1 MFKIKKYF
9 KTCFNH
15 NIILLIFILFSCTKE
30 GNSPNNYFFTL
41 YPSHNNKT
49 SYIIHSITPYSKHLT
64 FDLSQED
71 YSKMIK
77 SDSISDY
84 ANDISSIITYR
95 KDYLIK
101 TCFGLNKIVEIIPI
115 NESEKAEDEINIK
128 YIYSDPSLQISQNLK
143 YCYSTIVSNPSTSK
157 AKNENIIITY
167 WVQTQSDGTFS
178 FFTQQKKNLV
188 KFII

>member
-15 NIILLIFILFSCTKE
+15 SIILLIFILFSCTKE

-84 ANDISSIITYR
+84 ANDISSIIT
-95 KDYLIK
+95 
-101 TCFGLNKIVEIIPI
+101 N
-115 NESEKAEDEINIK
+115 
-128 YIYSDPSLQISQNLK
+128 
-143 YCYSTIVSNPSTSK
+143 
-157 AKNENIIITY
+157 
-167 WVQTQSDGTFS
+167 
-178 FFTQQKKNLV
+178 
-188 KFII
+188 

>member
-77 SDSISDY
+77 SDSTGVVNHQQQVHVLYHMVDLVIY
-84 ANDISSIITYR
+84 QDILVVI
-95 KDYLIK
+95 
-101 TCFGLNKIVEIIPI
+101 
-115 NESEKAEDEINIK
+115 
-128 YIYSDPSLQISQNLK
+128 LQLLHPHQVL
-143 YCYSTIVSNPSTSK
+143 YHL
-157 AKNENIIITY
+157 
-167 WVQTQSDGTFS
+167 
-178 FFTQQKKNLV
+178 LV
-188 KFII
+188 VRFIIVVCISLILL